1 MGQPAAKKGDQVT
14 ATDTHVVLVPSPPGQ
29 PVPTP
34 LLHPFKGTI
43 NKQLSSSVKIMGL
56 EAATV
61 GSTADNTPP
70 HLPTPPGTAFQKPPT
85 NIATIK
91 TGSTTVMIGGQ
102 PAARNGDKAETC
114 NDPSDLTIGTVVAT
128 GTVLFG

>member
-1 MGQPAAKKGDQVT
+1 MGQPAAKKGDLVT
-14 ATDTHVVLVPSPPGQ
+14 ATDTHVVMVPSPPGQ

-34 LLHPFKGTI
+34 LLHPFKGII
-43 NKQLSSSVKIMGL
+43 NGQLSSSVKIMGL

-70 HLPTPPGTAFQKPPT
+70 HVPTPPGTAFQNPPS

-91 TGSTTVMIGGQ
+91 TGSTTIMIDGQ

-114 NDPSDLTIGTVVAT
+114 NDPADQTIGTVVAT